1 MTNFVIVLLALGA
14 TLLGVA
20 IEQLLHHI
28 ETKELNK

>member
-1 MTNFVIVLLALGA
+1 MTITLALLIAGA

-20 IEQLLHHI
+20 LEQLLHHM